1 MDAQVYIFLAKKGPQ
16 RAIDIGKAL
25 KMGKP
30 QLYRSLKNLE
40 GRGIASATLEH
51 PAKFSALPFEKALDL
66 LVKAKMKKALEEVQR
81 IQEGKDELLANWQSL
96 SLGDHADASAKFV
109 VIEGR
114 NNIYARIQQMI
125 TETKHQI
132 STMTTVPSL
141 IRADQFGL
149 FDVGFHHPLKSKTKF
164 RFLTELSEQ
173 NVPPMKALLKGI
185 TEARLNFEGRN
196 PDLGLKLFP
205 RMVIRDKDEILFFIK
220 SRTDLSATEQDD
232 VCLWT
237 NCKDLVQAFTSVFED
252 YWRNAT
258 DIRQTIN
265 EIETGKPPP
274 KTFYIDAAE
283 TAKKTYD
290 EIMLSA
296 KQEIIIMT
304 SSRGLVTLWKA
315 LASMKEWAERGVS
328 IKIMAPITSENVEA
342 ARQLSKHCEVRHVPL
357 SYLETTIVD
366 GEHLFQFKSAPD
378 KQKEVPHFENA
389 FYTSDPDFV
398 EKTKRMLNEVWKS
411 ASPAIVAP
419 LNPLTKL
426 SMPANDSRSS
436 VGTALKVLR
445 EKNLLVSATIT
456 ESEEPLLSLPR
467 KESIDELIQAE
478 KDRAESYERNI
489 NISRCIVGQAII
501 HPPIHLN
508 MPPIL
513 IQAFRI
519 EQSTFGE
526 KEDNM
531 IVNLLLQTQK
541 GNTFVPVAMVQ
552 DNPIAGDLHKAVFAG
567 LPAGQNIKTVAEDE
581 LEIWSRGNNLFA
593 GWTVHIP
600 LLPLPYNLPPSSMM
614 LEGHGSPK
622 LRKYTMNW
630 PSGYKTSLRS
640 NECQAFATFVNP
652 SWRYAGPAIDGALTT
667 DCIMITTPPERE
679 KKEMKIN

>member
-16 RAIDIGKAL
+16 RAIEIGKAL

-40 GRGIASATLEH
+40 GRGIVSATLEH
-51 PAKFSALPFEKALDL
+51 PARFSALPFEKALDL
-66 LVKAKMKKALEEVQR
+66 LAKAKMKKALEEAQRVQ
-81 IQEGKDELLANWQSL
+81 ESKDELLASWRSL
-96 SLGDHADASAKFV
+96 SIGDYSDTSAKFM

-125 TETKHQI
+125 TETKNQI

-149 FDVGFHHPLKSKTKF
+149 FDVGFKHPSKSEVKF

-173 NVPPMKALLKGI
+173 KVPAMKNLLKGI
-185 TEARLNFEGRN
+185 TEAKLNFEGRS
-196 PDLGLKLFP
+196 PDLGLRLFP

-220 SRTDLSATEQDD
+220 SRTNLATTEQDD

-252 YWRNAT
+252 FWSNAT

-274 KTFYIDAAE
+274 KTFYIDVAE

-296 KQEIIIMT
+296 KEEIIIMT
-304 SSRGLVTLWKA
+304 SSRGLITSWKA
-315 LASMKEWAERGVS
+315 LTSMKEWAERGVS

-342 ARQLSKHCEVRHVPL
+342 ARQLSKLCEVRHVPL
-357 SYLETTIVD
+357 TYLETTIVD
-366 GEHLFQFKSAPD
+366 GQHLFQFKTTPE

-398 EKTKRMLNEVWKS
+398 EKTKRMLNDVWKS
-411 ASPAIVAP
+411 ASAASIAP
-419 LNPLTKL
+419 LNPLTK
-426 SMPANDSRSS
+426 SSRSANDSRSS
-436 VGTALKVLR
+436 VETALKMLR
-445 EKNLLVSATIT
+445 EKNLLASATIT
-456 ESEEPLLSLPR
+456 ESEEPLLSLTR
-467 KESIDELIQAE
+467 KESISELIRAK
-478 KDRAESYERNI
+478 KDNAESYERNI
-489 NISRCIVGQAII
+489 NIARCIVGQAII
-501 HPPIHLN
+501 HPPTHLN

-519 EQSTFGE
+519 DQSTFGE

-552 DNPIAGDLHKAVFAG
+552 DNPITGVLHKAVFAG

-581 LEIWSRGNNLFA
+581 LEVWSKGNNLFA

-600 LLPLPYNLPPSSMM
+600 LLPLPYSLPPSSMM

-679 KKEMKIN
+679 KKEMKID